1 MGEGYRGQGSR
12 FKAKDKRQKAKK
24 PGPDGEYPLV
34 PKLQLGNAVLEALA
48 SRHIES
54 WSFLNWVPK
63 LELSSLY
70 TSLSKSVISIWT
82 LEWRTRM

>member
-12 FKAKDKRQKAKK
+12 RKAKK
-24 PGPDGEYPLV
+24 PGPDEEYPLV
-34 PKLQLGNAVLEALA
+34 PKLQLGNAVLEAPA

-63 LELSSLY
+63 LELRSFPSSSLGMPSWKLQLPD
-70 TSLSKSVISIWT
+70 T
-82 LEWRTRM
+82 